1 MRKSYLIF
9 LIILKILIIRKT
21 LIADFTDN
29 LKSWD
34 ASASKKPIIQSK
46 PISDNGN
53 IALFQKI

>member
-46 PISDNGN
+46 PI
-53 IALFQKI
+53 